1 MKIDSVHSEE
11 KSKHCKKCDQETNHT
26 VSVGTK
32 KEGLISMAIDEIPGM
47 DIIDMAKDTLS
58 SGNYGMK
65 AFELSVCSVCDTKEA
80 KKVTDE
86 VYTELM
92 LKGAEIQNKEI
103 LSEIQNKEIL
113 SDGSSS
119 TSEVASEIKD
129 DLKNQLE
136 EAGVSKGIFAKMFK
150 LAKWIIII
158 LIASIAIMVF
168 LG

>member
-26 VSVGTK
+26 VSVGIK
-32 KEGLISMAIDEIPGM
+32 KEGLMSMATDQIPGM
-47 DIIDMAKDTLS
+47 DVIDMAKDTLS

-65 AFELSVCSVCDTKEA
+65 AFELSVCSVCDSKEA

-92 LKGAEIQNKEI
+92 LNGA
-103 LSEIQNKEIL
+103 EIQNKEIL

-119 TSEVASEIKD
+119 TSEIKD

-150 LAKWIIII
+150 LAKGIIII
-158 LIASIAIMVF
+158 
-168 LG
+168 

>member
-26 VSVGTK
+26 VSVGIK
-32 KEGLISMAIDEIPGM
+32 KQGLMSMATDQIPGM
-47 DIIDMAKDTLS
+47 DVIDMAKDTLS
-58 SGNYGMK
+58 SGNYRMK
-65 AFELSVCSVCDTKEA
+65 AFELSVCSVCDSKEA

-103 LSEIQNKEIL
+103 LS
-113 SDGSSS
+113 DGSSS
-119 TSEVASEIKD
+119 TSEIKD

>member
-26 VSVGTK
+26 VSVGIK
-32 KEGLISMAIDEIPGM
+32 KEGLMSMATDQIPGM
-47 DIIDMAKDTLS
+47 DVINMAKDTLS

-65 AFELSVCSVCDTKEA
+65 AFELSVCSVCDSKEA

-103 LSEIQNKEIL
+103 LS
-113 SDGSSS
+113 DGSSS
-119 TSEVASEIKD
+119 TSEIKD

-158 LIASIAIMVF
+158 LIASIAIIVF

>member
-26 VSVGTK
+26 VSVGIK
-32 KEGLISMAIDEIPGM
+32 KEGLMSMATDQIPGM
-47 DIIDMAKDTLS
+47 DVIDMAKDTLS

-65 AFELSVCSVCDTKEA
+65 AFELSVCSVCDSKEA

-92 LKGAEIQNKEI
+92 LKGA
-103 LSEIQNKEIL
+103 EIQNKEIL

>member
-26 VSVGTK
+26 VSVGIK
-32 KEGLISMAIDEIPGM
+32 KEGLMSMATDQIPGM
-47 DIIDMAKDTLS
+47 DVIDMAKDTLS

-65 AFELSVCSVCDTKEA
+65 AFELSGCSVCDSKEA

-103 LSEIQNKEIL
+103 LS
-113 SDGSSS
+113 DGSSS
-119 TSEVASEIKD
+119 TSEIKD

-158 LIASIAIMVF
+158 LIASIAIIVF

>member
-32 KEGLISMAIDEIPGM
+32 KVGLISMAIDEIPGM

-103 LSEIQNKEIL
+103 LS
-113 SDGSSS
+113 DGSSS
-119 TSEVASEIKD
+119 TSEIKD

>member
-1 MKIDSVHSEE
+1 MKIASVHSEE

-26 VSVGTK
+26 VSVGIK
-32 KEGLISMAIDEIPGM
+32 KEGLMSMATDQIPGM
-47 DIIDMAKDTLS
+47 DVIDMAKDTLS

-65 AFELSVCSVCDTKEA
+65 AFELSVCSVCDSKEA

-103 LSEIQNKEIL
+103 LS
-113 SDGSSS
+113 DGSSS
-119 TSEVASEIKD
+119 TSEIKD

-158 LIASIAIMVF
+158 LIASIAIIVF

>member
-26 VSVGTK
+26 VSVGIK
-32 KEGLISMAIDEIPGM
+32 KEGLMSMATDQIPGM
-47 DIIDMAKDTLS
+47 DVIDMAKDTLS

-65 AFELSVCSVCDTKEA
+65 AFELSVCSVCDSKEA

-103 LSEIQNKEIL
+103 LS
-113 SDGSSS
+113 DGSSS
-119 TSEVASEIKD
+119 TSEIKD

-158 LIASIAIMVF
+158 LIASIAIMV
-168 LG
+168 LLA